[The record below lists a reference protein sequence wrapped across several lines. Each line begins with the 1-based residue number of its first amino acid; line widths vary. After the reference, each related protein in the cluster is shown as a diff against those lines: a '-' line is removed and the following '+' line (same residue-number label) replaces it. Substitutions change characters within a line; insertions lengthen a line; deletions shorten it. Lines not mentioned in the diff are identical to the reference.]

1 MINSLIDI
9 MKISEE
15 RLTEKILQ
23 LKMFKRN
30 VDKNIEKI
38 IYLINERL
46 IFLIKTS
53 ESQEDNHKN
62 EEIIKC
68 LLYSEIFTKLE
79 LTKLIYKLKKD
90 GAESDKTKFL
100 DEIMMSFTI

>member
-1 MINSLIDI
+1 

-30 VDKNIEKI
+30 IDKNIEKI

-53 ESQEDNHKN
+53 ESKEDNHKN
-62 EEIIKC
+62 EEIVKC
-68 LLYSEIFTKLE
+68 LIYSEIFTKLE
-79 LTKLIYKLKKD
+79 LTKLIFKLKKD
-90 GAESDKTKFL
+90 GVDSDKMKFL
-100 DEIMMSFTI
+100 DDILMSYTI